1 MREATLDKK
10 RMKLAWE
17 VFDIYINNLENK
29 PLVDYLE
36 KRLVSA
42 GINAEELKKSTNME
56 FHKISESNFDIMMAN
71 QAKPDTLAPADGDV
85 LLLNTQKI
93 DFMIDKH
100 YLPLKEAISK
110 LDENTVESMLEELRK
125 IRHPIL
131 SKVLRKS

>member
-1 MREATLDKK
+1 MGEATLDKK

-42 GINAEELKKSTNME
+42 GINAEELKRLTNME
-56 FHKISESNFDIMMAN
+56 FHNISESDFDIMMVN
-71 QAKPDTLAPADGDV
+71 QARPNMLAPTGGDV
-85 LLLNTQKI
+85 LLWITQKI
-93 DFMIDKH
+93 DFMIDNH

-110 LDENTVESMLEELRK
+110 LDENTVESILEELHK

-131 SKVLRKS
+131 SKMLRKS